1 MIILNQNTNIR
12 RIDELGRIVIPKDIR
27 KKLHLSDNEPLEVF
41 IKNDEIILKKYNVLP
56 DIDTYLRYLVDIGNR
71 ITGNQYIITDKEK
84 VLASSSK
91 ELNNLTVS
99 TEIEEIIRTGKRITD
114 EYIKIEIANNS
125 YIEGYI
131 NEIVLLIDDDKSG
144 IILEINKTN
153 KLNNDHTIRLLKE
166 IIEKELSNYW
176 PKWFVVIYL
185 RHIER
190 GRKE

>member
-1 MIILNQNTNIR
+1 MSIKTLKKFKIILVIILNQNTNIR

-114 EYIKIEIANNS
+114 EYIKIELANNS

-166 IIEKELSNYW
+166 IIEKELSNY
-176 PKWFVVIYL
+176 
-185 RHIER
+185 
-190 GRKE
+190 